1 MIVKYEG
8 NIIEHQT
15 RLSILFGQTISYWY
29 LHIPILVGLIRT
41 FWNSHLSQVAV
52 DAKERTLDRWI
63 HWCHTDLF
71 SVNKL
76 VSGEDFPKKTNPLN
90 VSMYIYI
97 YVYIYVC
104 YILL

>member
-1 MIVKYEG
+1 
-8 NIIEHQT
+8 
-15 RLSILFGQTISYWY
+15 
-29 LHIPILVGLIRT
+29 
-41 FWNSHLSQVAV
+41 V

-90 VSMYIYI
+90 VSMYMYIYI
-97 YVYIYVC
+97 YVSIYICMLHIVIT
-104 YILL
+104 YIGYMDELFGSLGQEMDLRVIFAG